1 MHGLSRH
8 QKVLVI
14 GSWFNSNSYH
24 HKRFLQWRH
33 NSNLEKSIFH
43 FFVFVLESHLAIC
56 MCFFGHTGWSSICP
70 FYHITDLTCLY
81 NSNFLLRKAIFA
93 IASLSLLV
101 ILPTS
106 VAAQEFSDNVQT
118 PIEPVYLSFK
128 LHKEPVVCLF
138 GTDERDLH
146 EGVESVLDWQK
157 NLRSYTNNTK
167 SWNMNTVVNPS
178 DTFKCDIEIRF
189 LKKPTQ
195 ASYESEKIQGAMWF
209 TKNNAIVEIYTT
221 QYYNDEAIK
230 YVKDKSGKAR
240 PVIGEFED
248 VPIALLG
255 KVTRHELGHVFG
267 LQHEQS
273 NSIMVTGPVLAE
285 ITDKDCK
292 EVLREY
298 SNGW

>member
-1 MHGLSRH
+1 M
-8 QKVLVI
+8 
-14 GSWFNSNSYH
+14 
-24 HKRFLQWRH
+24 
-33 NSNLEKSIFH
+33 
-43 FFVFVLESHLAIC
+43 
-56 MCFFGHTGWSSICP
+56 
-70 FYHITDLTCLY
+70 
-81 NSNFLLRKAIFA
+81 RKAIFA
-93 IASLSLLV
+93 IASLSLLI

-106 VAAQEFSDNVQT
+106 VAAQEFSNSVQT
-118 PIEPVYLSFK
+118 PIKPVYLSFK
-128 LHKEPVVCLF
+128 LHKEPAVCLF
-138 GTDERDLH
+138 GTDERALH
-146 EGVESVLDWQK
+146 EGVESILDWQK

-178 DTFKCDIEIRF
+178 DTFKCDIEIHF

-195 ASYESEKIQGAMWF
+195 APYESEKIQGATWF
-209 TKNNAIVEIYTT
+209 TKNNAIAEVYTT

-285 ITDKDCK
+285 ITHEDCK
-292 EVLREY
+292 GVFIEY

>member
-1 MHGLSRH
+1 
-8 QKVLVI
+8 
-14 GSWFNSNSYH
+14 
-24 HKRFLQWRH
+24 
-33 NSNLEKSIFH
+33 
-43 FFVFVLESHLAIC
+43 
-56 MCFFGHTGWSSICP
+56 
-70 FYHITDLTCLY
+70 
-81 NSNFLLRKAIFA
+81 LRKAIFA
-93 IASLSLLV
+93 IASLSLLI

-106 VAAQEFSDNVQT
+106 VAAQEFSNSVQT
-118 PIEPVYLSFK
+118 PIKPVYLSFK
-128 LHKEPVVCLF
+128 LHKEPAVCLF
-138 GTDERDLH
+138 GTDERALH

-178 DTFKCDIEIRF
+178 DTFKCDIEIHF

-195 ASYESEKIQGAMWF
+195 APYEYEKIQGATWF
-209 TKNNAIVEIYTT
+209 TKNNAIVEVYTT

-285 ITDKDCK
+285 ITHEDCK
-292 EVLREY
+292 EVFIEY

>member
-1 MHGLSRH
+1 M
-8 QKVLVI
+8 
-14 GSWFNSNSYH
+14 
-24 HKRFLQWRH
+24 
-33 NSNLEKSIFH
+33 
-43 FFVFVLESHLAIC
+43 
-56 MCFFGHTGWSSICP
+56 
-70 FYHITDLTCLY
+70 
-81 NSNFLLRKAIFA
+81 RKAIFA
-93 IASLSLLV
+93 IVALSLLV
-101 ILPTS
+101 FLPTN
-106 VAAQEFSDNVQT
+106 VAAQEFSNGIQT

-128 LHKEPVVCLF
+128 LYTEPVVCLF
-138 GTDERDLH
+138 GTDERALH
-146 EGVESVLDWQK
+146 EGIESVLDWQK
-157 NLRSYTNNTK
+157 NLRSYTNDTK

-178 DTFKCDIEIRF
+178 DTFKCDIEIHF

-267 LQHEQS
+267 LRHEQS
-273 NSIMVTGPVLAE
+273 NSIMVTGPVLSE
-285 ITDKDCK
+285 ITHEDCK
-292 EVLREY
+292 GVFIEY

>member
-1 MHGLSRH
+1 
-8 QKVLVI
+8 
-14 GSWFNSNSYH
+14 
-24 HKRFLQWRH
+24 
-33 NSNLEKSIFH
+33 
-43 FFVFVLESHLAIC
+43 
-56 MCFFGHTGWSSICP
+56 
-70 FYHITDLTCLY
+70 
-81 NSNFLLRKAIFA
+81 LRKAIFV

-106 VAAQEFSDNVQT
+106 VAAQEFSNSLQT
-118 PIEPVYLSFK
+118 PIKPVYLSFK
-128 LHKEPVVCLF
+128 LHKEPAACLF
-138 GTDERDLH
+138 GTDERALH

-157 NLRSYTNNTK
+157 SLRSYTNNTK

-178 DTFKCDIEIRF
+178 DTFKCDIEIHF
-189 LKKPTQ
+189 LKRPTQ
-195 ASYESEKIQGAMWF
+195 ASYESEKIQGATWF
-209 TKNNAIVEIYTT
+209 TKNNAIVEVYTT

-267 LQHEQS
+267 LQHKQS